1 MTDPRSTARR
11 LRDGTD
17 ADRILACALSP
28 LWEGA
33 TAREIAFHLQLPL
46 VQVAAELDVI
56 AGERAATIADAR
68 LHAVLLRASDMRAT
82 LAKLPVSCRPDVTDV
97 AAMLEEA
104 LDNLA
109 KRHEIM
115 VTRLA
120 VRLATASER
129 KTRVDTRTTATERPT
144 QAHKSG
150 NKVTGGARPPEQS
163 RGALGPRNPSGVVD
177 PV

>member
-46 VQVAAELDVI
+46 TQVAAELDAI
-56 AGERAATIADAR
+56 AVERAATIADAR
-68 LHAVLLRASDMRAT
+68 LHAVLLRASDMRTA

-104 LDNLA
+104 LNNLA
-109 KRHEIM
+109 RRHEIM
-115 VTRLA
+115 VERLA
-120 VRLATASER
+120 VRLGRASDAAER
-129 KTRVDTRTTATERPT
+129 AITPVAPTERPT
-144 QAHKSG
+144 QALKSG

>member
-46 VQVAAELDVI
+46 TQVAAELDAI
-56 AGERAATIADAR
+56 AVERAATIADAR
-68 LHAVLLRASDMRAT
+68 LHAVLLRASDMRTA
-82 LAKLPVSCRPDVTDV
+82 LAKLPCSCRPDVTDV

-104 LDNLA
+104 C
-109 KRHEIM
+109 
-115 VTRLA
+115 
-120 VRLATASER
+120 
-129 KTRVDTRTTATERPT
+129 
-144 QAHKSG
+144 
-150 NKVTGGARPPEQS
+150 
-163 RGALGPRNPSGVVD
+163 
-177 PV
+177 